1 MAKTKKPTG
10 LTITRA
16 GSKYTIKWKIADN
29 DYASGQTLEYRTKG
43 KKEWSKWHEI
53 NIGNATT
60 TKSITLD
67 KSDYY
72 PYKANGKYKP
82 YLTAVEFRVK
92 GKRHSYRTGTG
103 SSERTIIPDWSD
115 WSEKTF
121 TIDKPPRPK
130 VIASL
135 GESEHE
141 SVYRVNI
148 PANDADNDVYSRYE
162 WQTIRVTESIQTDGS
177 KLKWSSRN
185 AYWQTDNGTA
195 TNFTKTIA
203 ENSQELVQ
211 KSRTRWFRVRARGCA
226 GNSDWTYGKH
236 NFGKPFAPT
245 IKGFVY
251 STKADNLL
259 MTLNWVATQNPAHPI
274 DEVNVE
280 YEMAVPKANMAM
292 PDPSWTSAIISKDS
306 KGTDSATFYTD
317 RKLDFDECLYAKVT
331 AIHDD
336 ARETESTP
344 KLLLKGNLAKPTLGT
359 VTVTDGVAT
368 ITATNNSTAC
378 IPETANASQK
388 NLFLAV
394 VYKDNRDFK
403 TAVNIGALPVTQGG
417 GNELTGTVRL
427 PAYTD
432 TTGLVYKIGVQ
443 AIVGTYT
450 YTTELDY
457 SRRYKINVTLKSKGA
472 DWQSATLPEAPSDV
486 DYVYD
491 GTDVIVRWNW
501 SWNKATVAELS
512 WAENPNAWESNTQ
525 PETYETPRKATEW
538 RLSGLEVGKV
548 YYIRIRLKNA
558 ETEEYSPYSAPIE
571 VNLTLPP
578 LKPVL
583 VLSNPIIT
591 DQITASWVYN
601 SQDGSEQAFA
611 EIKCDGEVI
620 GHCGSEKYITL
631 YTDEQGWTQG
641 EEYELTLIV
650 KSESGSYSDE
660 SDPVAFTVAEPPTA
674 EITSTSLV
682 DETITDD
689 EGVTREV
696 KALKALPLTITATG
710 SGEGGILQIVI
721 ERAESYRMD
730 RPDESRF
737 DGYEGETI
745 YLIRQIGEEPV
756 TVNKEDLMGAFD
768 DGAKYRIIATVID
781 GIGQTATDELDFEV
795 HWTDQ
800 AIIPDGTVTIED
812 AVAYI
817 VPIAESPSV
826 GATCD
831 IYRLSTDKPELI
843 YPNAEFGTTYVDP
856 YPAIGGGYRFVYRT
870 VDGDYITADNR
881 PAWTDVES
889 GFEYDKAIIDF
900 ADDRV
905 ELYYNVDASHN
916 WSKDFK
922 ETHYLGGAIQGDWNA
937 GVSRSTNIS
946 GVVLKPLETAIEGLR
961 RLAIFT
967 GICNVRTLDGSSF
980 HANVEVDETNSHDRR
995 NLISEF
1001 SLNVTR
1007 VDAEGYD
1014 GMTLSAWEE
1023 EQDELG

>member
-1 MAKTKKPTG
+1 MAKTKRPTG
-10 LTITRA
+10 LTITRD
-16 GSKYTIKWKIADN
+16 GSKYTIKWKIADDN
-29 DYASGQTLEYRTKG
+29 YGGGQTLEYRTKG
-43 KKEWSKWHEI
+43 KREWRKWNSISVSK
-53 NIGNATT
+53 TT
-60 TKSITLD
+60 TSKTITLD
-67 KSDYY
+67 KADYY
-72 PYKANGKYKP
+72 PNKASGKYKP
-82 YLTAVEFRVK
+82 YLTGVEFRIK
-92 GKRHSYRTGTG
+92 GKKTSC
-103 SSERTIIPDWSD
+103 EWSD
-115 WSEKTF
+115 WSNKAF
-121 TIDKPPRPK
+121 TIHEPKKPS

-135 GESEHE
+135 GSTWHE
-141 SVYRVNI
+141 SKYKFTI
-148 PANDADNDVYSRYE
+148 PGDESDNYVFTRYE
-162 WQTIRVTESIQTDGS
+162 WQTIRVSESLEVDGS
-177 KLKWSSRN
+177 KLRWTSSN
-185 AYWQTDNGTA
+185 SQWETGGGVSKTY
-195 TNFTKTIA
+195 TKTID
-203 ENSQELVQ
+203 ENTQELNQ
-211 KSRTRWFRVRARGCA
+211 RSRTRWFRVRARGCG
-226 GNSDWTYGKH
+226 GNSDWAYGKH
-236 NFGKPFAPT
+236 VFAKPFAPVFKSSKVT
-245 IKGFVY
+245 G
-251 STKADNLL
+251 KADNYLVS
-259 MTLNWVATQNPAHPI
+259 MNWVATQNASHPI
-274 DEVNVE
+274 DEVNIQ
-280 YEMAVPKANMAM
+280 YEMGVPKANMAM
-292 PDPSWTSAIISKDS
+292 PEPDWQDALTSKDT
-306 KGTDSATFYTD
+306 KGTDSAVFYTE
-317 RKLDFDECLYAKVT
+317 RKLLDDECLYGRVI
-331 AIHDD
+331 AIRDTE
-336 ARETESTP
+336 RTTESNP
-344 KLLLKGNLAKPTLGT
+344 MRLLKGNLAKPVLGT
-359 VTVTDGVAT
+359 VSVTDGVAT
-368 ITATNNSTAC
+368 ITATNRSTAC
-378 IPETANASQK
+378 IPATASASNQ

-394 VYKDNRDFK
+394 IYKDNRDFK
-403 TAVNIGALPVTQGG
+403 SAVNIGVIPITEGG
-417 GNELTGTVRL
+417 GNEVTGTVRL

-432 TTGLVYKIGVQ
+432 TTGLVYRIGIQ

-457 SRRYKINVTLKSKGA
+457 SRRYKISAVLKSKDA
-472 DWQSATLPEAPSDV
+472 DWQSSTLPDAPGDV
-486 DYVYD
+486 EYEYD

-501 SWNKATVAELS
+501 SWNKADIAELS
-512 WAENPNAWESNTQ
+512 WSQDPNAWESNNE
-525 PETYETPRKATEW
+525 PERFETTSKATQW
-538 RLSGLEVGKV
+538 RLSGLEVGNT
-548 YYIRIRLKNA
+548 YYIRVRLKVA
-558 ETEEYSPYSAPIE
+558 ETEEYTPYSAP
-571 VNLTLPP
+571 VVVTLTLPP

-583 VLSNPIIT
+583 VLSNAIIT

-660 SDPVAFTVAEPPTA
+660 SDPVAFTVAEPPAA

-745 YLIRQIGEEPV
+745 YLVRQIGEEPV
-756 TVNKEDLMGAFD
+756 TVNREDLMGAFD

-870 VDGDYITADNR
+870 VDGDYITQDNR

-961 RLAIFT
+961 RLAVFT

-980 HANVEVDETNSHDRR
+980 HANVEVDETNSHDRK

-1023 EQDELG
+1023 QDELG